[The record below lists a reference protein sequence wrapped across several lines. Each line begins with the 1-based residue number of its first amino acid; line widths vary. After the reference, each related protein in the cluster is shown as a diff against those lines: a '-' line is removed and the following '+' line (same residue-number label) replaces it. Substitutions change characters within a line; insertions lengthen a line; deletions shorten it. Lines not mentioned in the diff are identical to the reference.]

1 MRRLLQVLVGLI
13 VGLVVAEAVFWFRDD
28 GAFPHLNLYREDSEL
43 GVRLRPGATQRVRFG
58 GNPTTSVR
66 INAQG
71 YRGADWPADTS
82 NAIAVV
88 GDSQVFGLGVEE
100 DQSFV
105 ARLGILTKRPVLN
118 AGVPTLGP
126 PELMAIAREVLE
138 KQKPK
143 TLIFT
148 INMVNDLFEIARPNR
163 ERHRVWDG
171 WAVRI
176 ETAPAE
182 VTQFPLRD
190 LVMGKSHLVY
200 AVRRFTHEATAPTI
214 GSLPSE
220 GSWKELAALTKVGA
234 TAPSATKPDL
244 VLYQEGLAAADDAAR
259 RLDLAL
265 VFWSANKEDA
275 DPEEVEKK
283 LIAARG
289 NPGDIVAP
297 AFVSES
303 ARRGDY
309 TFYQLVRA
317 GQATRRAQEDDSKVT
332 PDLVRNSV
340 EYREALQR
348 RSGNADIA
356 ELQEAKAHYAEML
369 KKLGALRREPIDMKR
384 VASPLDAQLDELA
397 HLCRRPACDP
407 MLLVLP
413 IDLQVDP
420 AEWAKYGLEQ
430 QDVGELSVLSEQLI
444 AAAAQRGIRA
454 VDALEALKAAEPGAF
469 LDRDIHMTPKGHTAV
484 ADAIAESLAKPAPFA
499 PSSGALPVGRSRV
512 PSAEEFRRTPEIVVR
527 GSGKAGCETVQVDE
541 WLRVQCRKGPGN
553 TPRFARVVEGPGDT
567 FVNANGE
574 VMSVVAPV
582 LEGRKLVVDLVW
594 ADRTQRLEATRKADG
609 SIDGTLGAASGGANA
624 AAPISREELVLCQCH
639 RAFTGSADCL
649 DVYGSTRPECFSTYP
664 VERLDRAACGK
675 LLECAQGFPG
685 SRPTCPEGTT
695 LAGGTSQCFPHCSDE
710 VACGSGRCGEWPE
723 TRVCLG
729 GT

>member
-1 MRRLLQVLVGLI
+1 MRRLLQVLLGLT

-28 GAFPHLNLYREDSEL
+28 GAFPHLNVYVEDPEL

-58 GNPTTSVR
+58 GNPTSSVR
-66 INAQG
+66 INSAG
-71 YRGADWPADTS
+71 YRGADWPAIAA

-100 DQSFV
+100 SESFV
-105 ARLGILTKRPVLN
+105 TQLGLHTGRPVLN

-126 PELMAIAREVLE
+126 PEFMRIAREVVE
-138 KQKPK
+138 TQQPK
-143 TLIFT
+143 TLILT

-176 ETAPAE
+176 ETAPTDMAR
-182 VTQFPLRD
+182 FPLRD
-190 LVMGKSHLVY
+190 LIMSKSHLVY
-200 AVRRFTHEATAPTI
+200 AVRRLSHETTAATI
-214 GSLPSE
+214 GALPSE
-220 GSWKELAALTKVGA
+220 GSWKELAALSQ
-234 TAPSATKPDL
+234 APAAAPAAKPDASA
-244 VLYQEGLAAADDAAR
+244 YQESLVAADDAAR

-297 AFVSES
+297 AFFSES

-317 GQATRRAQEDDSKVT
+317 GQAARRAQEEDSKVT
-332 PDLVRNSV
+332 PDVVRKSV

-348 RSGNADIA
+348 RSGTTDIA
-356 ELQEAKAHYAEML
+356 ELQEAKAHYIATL
-369 KKLGALRREPIDMKR
+369 KKLGDLRREPLDMKR
-384 VASPLDAQLDELA
+384 VTSPLDAQLDELA
-397 HLCRRPACDP
+397 RLCRRPACDP
-407 MLLVLP
+407 MLVVLP
-413 IDLQVDP
+413 IDLQVDG

-430 QDVGELSVLSEQLI
+430 HDVGDLSVLTEHLI
-444 AAAAQRGIRA
+444 AAAEQRGIRTL
-454 VDALEALKAAEPGAF
+454 DALPALKAAEPGAF
-469 LDRDIHMTPKGHTAV
+469 LDRDIHMTPKGHAAV
-484 ADAIAESLAKPAPFA
+484 ADAVAAVLAKPAPLA
-499 PSSGALPVGRSRV
+499 PASGALASGRSRV

-527 GSGKAGCETVQVDE
+527 GSGKVGCETVQIDE

-553 TPRFARVVEGPGDT
+553 LPRVAKVIEGPGDSY
-567 FVNANGE
+567 VNANGE

-582 LEGRKLVVDLVW
+582 LEGKKLVVDLVW
-594 ADRTQRLEATRKADG
+594 ADRSQRLEATRGADG
-609 SIDGTLGAASGGANA
+609 AIIGTLGEPVPAVA
-624 AAPISREELVLCQCH
+624 AAPPVGQEEQSLCQCH
-639 RAFTGSADCL
+639 RTLTGSADCL
-649 DVYGSTRPECFSTYP
+649 DVYGSTRPECFATYKM
-664 VERLDRAACGK
+664 ERLERGQCAK

-685 SRPTCPEGTT
+685 SRPVCPDGTT
-695 LAGGTSQCFPHCSDE
+695 LAGGTSQCFPLCSDD
-710 VACGSGRCGEWPE
+710 VTCGTGACGEWPE